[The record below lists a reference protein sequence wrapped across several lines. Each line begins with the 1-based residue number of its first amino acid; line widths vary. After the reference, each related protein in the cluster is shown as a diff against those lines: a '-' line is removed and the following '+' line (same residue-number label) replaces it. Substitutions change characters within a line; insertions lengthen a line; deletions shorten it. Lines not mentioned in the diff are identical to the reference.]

1 MTDLTQLIPDDKKR
15 EDALE
20 QFVRD
25 IEATKKEREDGDR
38 RDSSRAKK

>member
-25 IEATKKEREDGDR
+25 IEATKKEREKDENNHTE
-38 RDSSRAKK
+38 

>member
-1 MTDLTQLIPDDKKR
+1 MNTLELLVPDDKKR

-25 IEATKKEREDGDR
+25 IELTKKEREKDEG
-38 RDSSRAKK
+38 RD

>member
-15 EDALE
+15 RDALE

-25 IEATKKEREDGDR
+25 IEATKINRDKSKENENE
-38 RDSSRAKK
+38 

>member
-25 IEATKKEREDGDR
+25 IEATKKERDCGSKE
-38 RDSSRAKK
+38 KN